1 MKRSVY
7 SLVLMD
13 DVVEAIDRLAYAKN
27 TSRSNLIN
35 QLLAEHVRFVTPEKR
50 MRDIFSQVER
60 MICGEDCFQVQA
72 QPSEAML
79 AIRSALKYKYNPTV
93 RYSVELYRNGG
104 QSIGELKV
112 SFRTQSRQLID
123 ALNRFFQLWA
133 ALEEKYVGGFFPTG
147 IPYGIED
154 GRYSRKLVLPR
165 EAADQSHEALG
176 DAIAW
181 YIRMFDEALKIY
193 FAGLNDLPHTLR
205 KMEKVYAAYQKGNTM
220 IL

>member
-1 MKRSVY
+1 MKKSVY

-13 DVVEAIDRLAYAKN
+13 DVVEAIDRLAYAQN

-50 MRDIFSQVER
+50 MRDIFSQIER

-79 AIRSALKYKYNPTV
+79 AIRSALKYKYKPTAK
-93 RYSVELYRNGG
+93 YSVELYRNGG
-104 QSIGELKV
+104 QSIGELRV

-123 ALNRFFQLWA
+123 VLNRFFQLWVV
-133 ALEEKYVGGFFPTG
+133 LEEKHIGRFFPLG
-147 IPYGIED
+147 IPYSIED
-154 GRYSRKLVLPR
+154 GRYSRRLALPR
-165 EAADQSHEALG
+165 EEENRSHEMLG
-176 DAIAW
+176 NAIAG
-181 YIRMFDEALKIY
+181 YIRMFDGVLKVY
-193 FAGLNDLPHTLR
+193 FAELDNMPVTIR
-205 KMEKVYAAYQKGNTM
+205 EMEKAYIAYRKSSSI